1 MNPNTHE
8 HTDAGISIAQE
19 VFGFV
24 KRNLCGVRPG
34 KLPLEEKGV

>member
-1 MNPNTHE
+1 V
-8 HTDAGISIAQE
+8 QE